1 MLVWLRLKNLSYK
14 TGETVSGM
22 AAIVTR
28 LGWCVTPQALLL
40 RYKLVSVRAP
50 YKENMPVA

>member
-50 YKENMPVA
+50 YK